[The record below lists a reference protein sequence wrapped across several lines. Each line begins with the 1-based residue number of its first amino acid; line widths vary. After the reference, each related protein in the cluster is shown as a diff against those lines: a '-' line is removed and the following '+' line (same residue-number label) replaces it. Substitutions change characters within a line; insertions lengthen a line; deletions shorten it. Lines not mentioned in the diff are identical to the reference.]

1 MKISTHLTI
10 CIALVALQGS
20 LMAQTIRERATSQ
33 TCRVDEAGKLVY
45 KKDAKGNRLPDFS
58 HVGYHAGEKVIPDVP
73 VRMTLKPTEG
83 DDTKR
88 IQDALDKLGKR
99 RQDRN
104 GHRGALLLKRGV
116 YRVEGAL
123 KMSHSGI
130 VLRGEGSGPD
140 GTIIIATGYGDY
152 KYKRTL
158 LSVGDEGKIQV
169 DQSSKQAIVDDYV
182 PVGAHT
188 FTVKSAAKYRR
199 GDRIVVFRPSTA
211 EWISSIGCDKLA
223 ARWAGIRDVRWVKD
237 GKAPGFYY
245 QRLGYDSQ
253 CKMLQKEGESWEEFK
268 KRVPLTKDGKKF
280 DFTRQWEPGS
290 YDFYFERKI
299 TAISGN
305 KVTIDA
311 PIVHAMEQKC
321 GGGAI
326 YNYGTPGRV
335 TEVGIENLRL
345 VSEFAAPSPE
355 HPYGN
360 PKRAGGAEKHA
371 WHGIKLERN
380 TENTWVRN
388 VTGNYFGWS
397 LVYAR
402 GKRATVQ
409 DCVNL
414 GHASQI
420 SGGRRY
426 PFVIDGQLNL
436 MQRCVA
442 FAGRHEFANQ
452 SRTAGPNVFVDCI
465 GFNSKNSAGPHHRYA
480 IGNLYDNVKSKR
492 GMESRFRGNSGT
504 GHGWAGTQTCF
515 YNCVAPGFSVQ
526 APPGG
531 ISWVLG
537 SGKSNEEGIRLAPP
551 SLYYQQVQDRLGKA
565 ALDRLATEDQRKQ
578 MGTYA
583 WVEDR
588 LKAEEISQ

>member
-10 CIALVALQGS
+10 CITLVAFQGN
-20 LMAQTIRERATSQ
+20 LKAETIVEKTASK
-33 TCRVDEAGKLVY
+33 TCRVDETGKLAY
-45 KKDAKGNRLPDFS
+45 TKDAKGNRLPDFS
-58 HVGYHAGEKVIPDVP
+58 HVGYHSGEKVIPDVP
-73 VRMTLKPTEG
+73 VRMTLEPTEG

-88 IQDALDKLGKR
+88 IQAALDKLGILR
-99 RQDRN
+99 RRHP
-104 GHRGALLLKRGV
+104 GKLGALLLKRGV
-116 YRVEGAL
+116 YRVEGSI

-130 VLRGEGSGPD
+130 ILRGEGDGPD
-140 GTIIIATGYGDY
+140 GTIVIATGYGDY

-158 LSVGDEGKIQV
+158 ISVGDEGKVQE
-169 DQSSKQAIVDDYV
+169 DESSKQAIVDDYV
-182 PVGAHT
+182 PIGAHT

-211 EWISSIGCDKLA
+211 EWISSIGCDKLG
-223 ARWAGIRDVRWVKD
+223 ARWEGIRDVRWVKD

-253 CKMLQKEGESWEEFK
+253 YKMLQKTGESWEEFK
-268 KRVPLTKDGKKF
+268 KRVPLSKDGKKF
-280 DFTRQWEPGS
+280 DLTRQWQPGH
-290 YDFYFERKI
+290 YDFYFERLI
-299 TAISGN
+299 TGISGN

-311 PIVHAMEQKC
+311 PIVHAMEQKF

-326 YNYGTPGRV
+326 YKYTTPGRV

-345 VSEFAAPSPE
+345 VSEFAAASPE
-355 HPYGN
+355 HPYGD
-360 PKRAGGAEKHA
+360 PKHAGGAERHA
-371 WHGIKLERN
+371 WNAIKLNRN

-397 LVYAR
+397 LVSAS

-414 GHASQI
+414 GHASKI
-420 SGGRRY
+420 TGGRRY
-426 PFVIDGQLNL
+426 PFMIDGQLNL

-442 FAGRHEFANQ
+442 FAGRHEFVNQ
-452 SRTAGPNVFVDCI
+452 GKTAGPNVFVDCI

-480 IGNLYDNVKSKR
+480 IGNLYDNVKSER
-492 GMESRFRGNSGT
+492 SMESQFRGSMGT

-515 YNCVAPGFSVQ
+515 YNCVAPGFSVR
-526 APPGG
+526 APAGG

-537 SGKSNEEGIRLAPP
+537 SGKSDEKGIRLTPP

-565 ALDRLATEDQRKQ
+565 ALDRLATEEQRKSL
-578 MGTYA
+578 GTYQWA
-583 WVEDR
+583 KER
-588 LKAEEISQ
+588 LENEKQSE

>member
-10 CIALVALQGS
+10 CIALVAFQGN
-20 LMAQTIRERATSQ
+20 LKAETIVEKAESE
-33 TCRVDEAGKLVY
+33 TCRVDETGKLVY

-58 HVGYHAGEKVIPDVP
+58 HVGYHAGEKVIPDLP

-88 IQDALDKLGKR
+88 IQAALDKLSELPK
-99 RQDRN
+99 DKN

-116 YRVEGAL
+116 YRVAGTL
-123 KMSHSGI
+123 KMSHRGI
-130 VLRGEGSGPD
+130 VLRGEGDGPA
-140 GTIIIATGYGDY
+140 GTLIIAAGYGDP

-158 LSVGDEGKIQV
+158 LSVGNSDRITL
-169 DQSSKQAIVDDYV
+169 DSSSKQAILDEYV
-182 PVGAHT
+182 PIGVHS
-188 FTVKSAAKYRR
+188 FTVKSAADYSP
-199 GDRIVVFRPSTA
+199 GNRIVVFRPSTA
-211 EWISSIGCDKLA
+211 DWISSIGCDKLD

-253 CKMLQKEGESWEEFK
+253 YKILQRSGESWEAFK
-268 KRVPLTKDGKKF
+268 KRVPLSKDGKTF
-280 DFTRQWEPGS
+280 DFTRQWEPGE
-290 YDFYFERKI
+290 YDFYFERAI

-311 PIVHAMEQKC
+311 PIVHAMEQKF

-326 YNYGTPGRV
+326 YKYGTPGRV

-345 VSEFAAPSPE
+345 VSEFGKPTE
-355 HPYGN
+355 GHPYGN
-360 PKRAGGAEKHA
+360 PKHAGGAESHA
-371 WHGIKLERN
+371 WNAIKLNRN

-397 LVYAR
+397 LVSAS

-414 GHASQI
+414 GHASSI
-420 SGGRRY
+420 AGGRRY
-426 PFVIDGQLNL
+426 PFMIDGQLNL

-442 FAGRHEFANQ
+442 FAGRHEFVNQ
-452 SRTAGPNVFVDCI
+452 AKTLGPNVFVDCI
-465 GFNSKNSAGPHHRYA
+465 GFDSKNSAGPHHRYA
-480 IGNLYDNVKSKR
+480 VGNLYDNVKSKG
-492 GMESRFRGNSGT
+492 GMESRFRGTSGT

-515 YNCVAPGFSVQ
+515 YNCVAWGFNVK

-537 SGKSNEEGIRLAPP
+537 SGKSDEKGIRLAPP

-565 ALDRLATEDQRKQ
+565 ALGRLATEEQRKQ
-578 MGTYA
+578 MGKYV

-588 LKAEEISQ
+588 LKAEKASQ

>member
-10 CIALVALQGS
+10 CIALVAFHGNLKAETIVEKGS
-20 LMAQTIRERATSQ
+20 SR
-33 TCRVDEAGKLVY
+33 TCRVDETGKLVY
-45 KKDAKGNRLPDFS
+45 VKDAKGNRLPDFS
-58 HVGYHAGEKVIPDVP
+58 HVGYRSGEKAIPDVA

-88 IQDALDKLGKR
+88 IQDALDELGALPQNK
-99 RQDRN
+99 N

-116 YRVEGAL
+116 YRVEGTL
-123 KMSHSGI
+123 KVSHSGI

-140 GTIIIATGYGDY
+140 GTLVIATGYGDF

-158 LSVGDEGKIQV
+158 LSVGNSDRITL
-169 DQSSKQAIVDDYV
+169 DTSSKQAILDEYV
-182 PVGAHT
+182 PVGAHS
-188 FTVKSAAKYRR
+188 FTVKSAVGYRP

-211 EWISSIGCDKLA
+211 DWISSIGCDKLA
-223 ARWAGIRDVRWVKD
+223 ARWSGIRDVRWVKD

-253 CKMLQKEGESWEEFK
+253 YKMLQRTGESWEAFK
-268 KRVPLTKDGKKF
+268 KRVPLSKDGKKF
-280 DFTRQWEPGS
+280 DFTRQWEPGG
-290 YDFYFERKI
+290 YDFYFERAI
-299 TAISGN
+299 TGMSGN
-305 KVTIDA
+305 RVTIDA
-311 PIVHAMEQKC
+311 PIVHAMEEKC

-326 YNYGTPGRV
+326 YKYGTPGRV
-335 TEVGIENLRL
+335 TEVGIENLRM
-345 VSEFAAPSPE
+345 VSEFAAPS
-355 HPYGN
+355 
-360 PKRAGGAEKHA
+360 AERHA
-371 WHGIKLERN
+371 WHAIKLSRN
-380 TENTWVRN
+380 SEDTWVRN

-414 GHASQI
+414 GHASQV

-452 SRTAGPNVFVDCI
+452 AKTLGPNVFVDCI
-465 GFNSKNSAGPHHRYA
+465 GFNSKNCAGPHHRYA
-480 IGNLYDNVKSKR
+480 VGNLYDNVKSKA

-537 SGKSNEEGIRLAPP
+537 SGKSNEKGIRLAPP
-551 SLYYQQVQDRLGKA
+551 SLYYQQLQERLGKA
-565 ALDRLATEDQRKQ
+565 ALGRLATEEQRKQ
-578 MGTYA
+578 MGKYV

-588 LKAEEISQ
+588 LKAEKTSQ

>member
-1 MKISTHLTI
+1 MKIATHLTL
-10 CIALVALQGS
+10 CISLVAFQGS
-20 LMAQTIRERATSQ
+20 LKAQTIKEKATSK
-33 TCRVDEAGKLVY
+33 TCRLNEAGKLVY
-45 KKDAKGNRLPDFS
+45 KTDAKGNRLPDFS
-58 HVGYHAGEKVIPDVP
+58 HVGYHSGETAIPDLP

-83 DDTKR
+83 DDTQR
-88 IQDALDKLGKR
+88 IQAALDKLGKR
-99 RQDRN
+99 RKDKN

-116 YRVEGAL
+116 YRVAGSL
-123 KMSHSGI
+123 KMNHSGI
-130 VLRGEGSGPD
+130 VLRGEGEGPD
-140 GTIIIATGYGDY
+140 GTILIAAGYGDY
-152 KYKRTL
+152 KYKRAFI
-158 LSVGDEGKIQV
+158 SVGNPDRIKL
-169 DQSSKQAIVDDYV
+169 DSSSKQAIVDEYV
-182 PVGAHT
+182 PVGTHT

-211 EWISSIGCDKLA
+211 DWISSIGCDKLT
-223 ARWAGIRDVRWVKD
+223 ARWSGIRDVRWVKY

-253 CKMLQKEGESWEEFK
+253 YKMLQRAGESWEEFK
-268 KRVPLTKDGKKF
+268 KRVPLTEDGKKF
-280 DFTRQWEPGS
+280 DFTRQWQPGG
-290 YDFYFERKI
+290 YDFYFERTI
-299 TAISGN
+299 TGISGN

-311 PIVHAMEQKC
+311 PIVHAMEKKF

-326 YNYGTPGRV
+326 YKYATPGRV

-345 VSEFAAPSPE
+345 VSEFGKPTE
-355 HPYGN
+355 GHPYGD
-360 PKRAGGAEKHA
+360 PERAGGAERHA
-371 WHGIKLERN
+371 WHAIKLNRN

-397 LVYAR
+397 LVSAR

-414 GHASQI
+414 GHASQV

-426 PFVIDGQLNL
+426 PFMIDGQLNL

-442 FAGRHEFANQ
+442 FAGRHEFVNQ
-452 SRTAGPNVFVDCI
+452 AKALGPNVFVDCI

-480 IGNLYDNVKSKR
+480 VGNLYDNVKSKA

-515 YNCVAPGFSVQ
+515 YNCVASGFSVKG
-526 APPGG
+526 PPGG

-565 ALDRLATEDQRKQ
+565 ALGRLATEEQRKQ
-578 MGTYA
+578 MGKHA

-588 LKAEEISQ
+588 LKAETTSQ

>member
-1 MKISTHLTI
+1 MKISTRLTL
-10 CIALVALQGS
+10 CIALVAFQGN
-20 LMAQTIRERATSQ
+20 LKAETIVEKATSQ
-33 TCRVDEAGKLVY
+33 TCRVDETGKLVY
-45 KKDAKGNRLPDFS
+45 EKDAKGNRLPDFS
-58 HVGYHAGEKVIPDVP
+58 HVGYHSGEKAIPDVP
-73 VRMTLKPTEG
+73 VRLTLKPTEG

-88 IQDALDKLGKR
+88 IQDALDKLGRLPQNK
-99 RQDRN
+99 N
-104 GHRGALLLKRGV
+104 GHRGALLLTRGV

-140 GTIIIATGYGDY
+140 GTLVIATGYGDY

-158 LSVGDEGKIQV
+158 LSVGNSDRIKL
-169 DQSSKQAIVDDYV
+169 DSSSKQAILDEYV
-182 PVGAHT
+182 PVGAYS
-188 FTVKSAAKYRR
+188 FTVKSAATYRR

-211 EWISSIGCDKLA
+211 DWISSIGCDKLG

-253 CKMLQKEGESWEEFK
+253 YKKLQRSGESWEAFK
-268 KRVPLTKDGKKF
+268 KRVPLSKDGKKF
-280 DFTRQWEPGS
+280 DFTSQWEPGG
-290 YDFYFERKI
+290 YDFYFERAI
-299 TAISGN
+299 IAISGN
-305 KVTIDA
+305 RVTIDA
-311 PIVHAMEQKC
+311 PIVHAMEEKF

-326 YNYGTPGRV
+326 YKYGTPGRV

-345 VSEFAAPSPE
+345 VSEFASPSAE
-355 HPYGN
+355 HPYGD
-360 PKRAGGAEKHA
+360 PKHAGGAERHA
-371 WHGIKLERN
+371 WHAIKLSRN
-380 TENTWVRN
+380 SENTWVRN

-397 LVYAR
+397 LVSAS

-414 GHASQI
+414 GHASQV

-442 FAGRHEFANQ
+442 CAGRHEFVNQ
-452 SRTAGPNVFVDCI
+452 AKTLGPNVFVDCI

-480 IGNLYDNVKSKR
+480 VGNLYDNVKSKA

-515 YNCVAPGFSVQ
+515 YNCVASGFSVQ

-551 SLYYQQVQDRLGKA
+551 SLYYQQLQDRLGKA
-565 ALDRLATEDQRKQ
+565 ALGRLATEEQRKQ
-578 MGTYA
+578 MGTYV

-588 LKAEEISQ
+588 LKAEKTSQ

>member
-1 MKISTHLTI
+1 MKISTHLTL
-10 CIALVALQGS
+10 CIALVAFLGS
-20 LMAQTIRERATSQ
+20 LKAETIVERAASK
-33 TCRVDEAGKLVY
+33 TCRVDETGKLVY
-45 KKDAKGNRLPDFS
+45 VKDAKGNRLPDFS
-58 HVGYHAGEKVIPDVP
+58 HVGYHSGEKAIPDVP
-73 VRMTLKPTEG
+73 VRMTFKPSEG

-88 IQDALDKLGKR
+88 IQDALDKLGKLP
-99 RQDRN
+99 QNKN

-140 GTIIIATGYGDY
+140 GTLVIAAGYGDF

-158 LSVGDEGKIQV
+158 LSVGNSDRITL
-169 DQSSKQAIVDDYV
+169 DSSSEQAIVDEYV
-182 PVGAHT
+182 PIGTHS
-188 FTVKSAAKYRR
+188 FTVKSAATYRR
-199 GDRIVVFRPSTA
+199 GDRIVVFRPSTTD
-211 EWISSIGCDKLA
+211 WISSIGCDKLG

-245 QRLGYDSQ
+245 QRLGYDRQ
-253 CKMLQKEGESWEEFK
+253 YKMLQRSGERWDAFK
-268 KRVPLTKDGKKF
+268 KRVPLSKDGKTF
-280 DFTRQWEPGS
+280 DFTRQWESGE
-290 YDFYFERKI
+290 YDFYFERAI

-311 PIVHAMEQKC
+311 PIVHAMEQTF

-326 YNYGTPGRV
+326 YKYGTPGRV
-335 TEVGIENLRL
+335 TEVGIENLRM
-345 VSEFAAPSPE
+345 VSEFSAPSPE

-360 PKRAGGAEKHA
+360 PTHAGGAESHA
-371 WHGIKLERN
+371 WHAIKLNRN

-388 VTGNYFGWS
+388 VTGDYFGWS
-397 LVYAR
+397 LVSAS

-414 GHASQI
+414 GHASQV

-426 PFVIDGQLNL
+426 PFMIDGQLNL

-442 FAGRHEFANQ
+442 FAGRHEFVNQ
-452 SRTAGPNVFVDCI
+452 AKTAGPNVFVDCI
-465 GFNSKNSAGPHHRYA
+465 GFNSKNSSGPHHRYA
-480 IGNLYDNVKSKR
+480 VGNLYDNVKSE
-492 GMESRFRGNSGT
+492 GSMESRFRGSSGT

-515 YNCVAPGFSVQ
+515 YNCVAPGFSVH

-565 ALDRLATEDQRKQ
+565 ALTRLATEEQRKQ
-578 MGTYA
+578 MGKHA

-588 LKAEEISQ
+588 LKTEKTAQ